1 MLYLLDANVL
11 ISAHELH
18 YPLGRIP
25 QFWDWMLFIADAGT
39 IKLPV
44 EIFNEIAISKGE
56 LKDWLTTPDHAK
68 KLKLNGQVDG
78 ALLQN
83 VITKGY
89 ASDLT
94 DSELEQIGQDPFLV
108 AYAIPYGPNATV
120 VTREVSSPKKQ
131 RQNRKVPDVCKQFGV
146 HCISDFQLFHELDFK
161 ITS

>member
-25 QFWDWMLFIADAGT
+25 QFWAWLLSAADAGT
-39 IKLPV
+39 IKLPI
-44 EIFNEIAISKGE
+44 EIFDEIAISKGD
-56 LKDWLTTPDHAK
+56 LKDWLTIPDHAK
-68 KLKLNGQVDG
+68 KLKLSGQVNG
-78 ALLQN
+78 TTLQE
-83 VITKGY
+83 VISQGY

-108 AYAIPYGPNATV
+108 AYAIPYGTSVTV

-146 HCISDFQLFHELDFK
+146 RCITDFQLFHELTFK
-161 ITS
+161 T